1 MTGIRPPMT
10 AVAGAIATTVLLAS
24 CTSGGSGTTTTTR
37 NPPTPT
43 QSTTAPSPTPTTPTT
58 SSSVERE
65 TADRAAVE
73 KAWQHYWDVYLA
85 LEAKYPS
92 SQWTKLVGAIA
103 VDPIRSQILVQAA
116 KYRVEKIEA
125 FGYVVIRP
133 SWPQPIAGRTTAVM
147 ADCQDGTH
155 AGSRYVTTGK
165 QKTVGEARTSIRATF
180 VMGRDHVWRVKQIAY
195 LGTPC

>member
-1 MTGIRPPMT
+1 
-10 AVAGAIATTVLLAS
+10 
-24 CTSGGSGTTTTTR
+24 
-37 NPPTPT
+37 
-43 QSTTAPSPTPTTPTT
+43 
-58 SSSVERE
+58 
-65 TADRAAVE
+65 VE
-73 KAWQHYWDVYLA
+73 KAWQHYWDVYLV
-85 LEAKYPS
+85 LETKYPS

-125 FGYVVIRP
+125 FGYVVTRP

>member
-1 MTGIRPPMT
+1 MSAAITVGILAVST
-10 AVAGAIATTVLLAS
+10 AWLDSQQRLAPRVAIDPDDIQLCRA
-24 CTSGGSGTTTTTR
+24 
-37 NPPTPT
+37 
-43 QSTTAPSPTPTTPTT
+43 
-58 SSSVERE
+58 E

-73 KAWQHYWDVYLA
+73 KTWQHYWDVYLA

-125 FGYVVIRP
+125 FGYVVTRP

-165 QKTVGEARTSIRATF
+165 HKTVGEARTSIRATF